1 VTIQYLLM
9 LARLLTHLDSFAARL
24 PGPCDS
30 LNRKLGGPVAQSPPK
45 QKTVKPASAVKP
57 KPGAPMKRPTALK
70 RDKDRTLERALSVE
84 RSRRSVS
91 RGPAAAIA
99 LLRSASQTV
108 IPGLK
113 REASDS
119 SLMGVLPRAEKSSLK
134 ERPSNLFSRSVSLSG
149 VDMKAQKKARVDA
162 ELKDAISALKKPNRT
177 LAVKDFV
184 EAADKRASAGQLKSK
199 FFFFHD
205 FQAHA
210 NMHHR
215 NEEAQPR
222 LARRASEGDARQQP
236 V

>member
-1 VTIQYLLM
+1 
-9 LARLLTHLDSFAARL
+9 
-24 PGPCDS
+24 
-30 LNRKLGGPVAQSPPK
+30 
-45 QKTVKPASAVKP
+45 
-57 KPGAPMKRPTALK
+57 MKRPTALK

-119 SLMGVLPRAEKSSLK
+119 SLMGLLPRAEKNSLK
-134 ERPSNLFSRSVSLSG
+134 ERPSNLFSRSISLSG
-149 VDMKAQKKARVDA
+149 ADMKAQKKARVEA

-199 FFFFHD
+199 LF
-205 FQAHA
+205 
-210 NMHHR
+210 
-215 NEEAQPR
+215 
-222 LARRASEGDARQQP
+222 SS
-236 V
+236 

>member
-1 VTIQYLLM
+1 M
-9 LARLLTHLDSFAARL
+9 LVRLLTHLNSFSARL

-30 LNRKLGGPVAQSPPK
+30 LNRKLGGPIAQSPPK
-45 QKTVKPASAVKP
+45 QKTADPASAVKP
-57 KPGAPMKRPTALK
+57 KPGAPLKRPTALK

-91 RGPAAAIA
+91 RGPAATIA

-119 SLMGVLPRAEKSSLK
+119 SLMGLLPRGEKSSLK
-134 ERPSNLFSRSVSLSG
+134 DRPTNIFSRSVSLSG
-149 VDMKAQKKARVDA
+149 VDLKAQRKAKVDA

-184 EAADKRASAGQLKSK
+184 EAAEKRASAGQLKST
-199 FFFFHD
+199 
-205 FQAHA
+205 
-210 NMHHR
+210 
-215 NEEAQPR
+215 PR
-222 LARRASEGDARQQP
+222 YTYNPQTGTDMIPQK
-236 V
+236 